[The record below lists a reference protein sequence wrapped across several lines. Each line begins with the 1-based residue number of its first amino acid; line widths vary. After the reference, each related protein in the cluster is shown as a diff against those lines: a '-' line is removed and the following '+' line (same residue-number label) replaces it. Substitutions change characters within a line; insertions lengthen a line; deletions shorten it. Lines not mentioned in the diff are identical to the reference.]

1 MTTSSQPL
9 GPRVSRAVRRLAA
22 SFVSPPPCALC
33 GRGHA
38 QTGWLLDP
46 MGGMH
51 GRCPGCIDDVSAGA
65 TLPKLKTPPT
75 I

>member
-1 MTTSSQPL
+1 MKLRSLRL
-9 GPRVSRAVRRLAA
+9 GPRLSRLAA
-22 SFVSPPPCALC
+22 SFVSPAPCALC

-65 TLPKLKTPPT
+65 TLPKSRIPPT